1 MFATIVYSMWLIQ
14 PWCNVSLT
22 FLFFLFSDH
31 ITRWLSWLF
40 VKWVIFFIPFYR
52 VSKIRVCKVKQLIY
66 VIHQAFT
73 LLHFQPWLR
82 DFFGCLHFFFSFYY
96 FSFDK
101 ILLFGWLGNCFVIKD
116 NFLSL
121 LCESRLLDNTQK
133 FHI

>member
-52 VSKIRVCKVKQLIY
+52 VSKIRVCKVKQLICNLSSFY
-66 VIHQAFT
+66 TFAFST
-73 LLHFQPWLR
+73 LIKRLFWL
-82 DFFGCLHFFFSFYY
+82 LTFFFSFCY